1 MYVGTFSTNN
11 AKSIKFWC
19 KKVNSFLSSICIV
32 LTFESKFLS
41 TIWTKVVKSIWD
53 SSLVFRKYIHMY
65 LVISS
70 TISLKYLPTTVLTI
84 RVVYKSTYKSSKGLA
99 QITCVNLNGSLC
111 VLNIAQAV
119 QIEVRGGLSKLIEVD
134 YNSLFSKSWE
144 GWSSLLCHTSDFI
157 A

>member
-1 MYVGTFSTNN
+1 
-11 AKSIKFWC
+11 
-19 KKVNSFLSSICIV
+19 
-32 LTFESKFLS
+32 
-41 TIWTKVVKSIWD
+41 
-53 SSLVFRKYIHMY
+53 MY

-111 VLNIAQAV
+111 VLNIAQAI

-134 YNSLFSKSWE
+134 YNSLFSKS
-144 GWSSLLCHTSDFI
+144 
-157 A
+157 